1 MRASTTRIRPEK
13 RVDRTRIRK
22 PRADPKAHSCD
33 CHHIARRSAAVSSQ
47 LSIVNITFDPSWR
60 LSPALAGLFLRRDF
74 GLFLLPPALDRLR
87 DLLMLSR
94 HLREAARP

>member
-1 MRASTTRIRPEK
+1 
-13 RVDRTRIRK
+13 
-22 PRADPKAHSCD
+22 
-33 CHHIARRSAAVSSQ
+33 